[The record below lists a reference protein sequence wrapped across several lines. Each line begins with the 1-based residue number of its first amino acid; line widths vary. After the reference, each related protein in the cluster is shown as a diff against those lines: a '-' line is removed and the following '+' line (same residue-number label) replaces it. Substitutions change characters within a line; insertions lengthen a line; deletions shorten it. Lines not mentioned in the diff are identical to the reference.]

1 MWSSPVSACKPL
13 QQCSNSQP
21 ASRGFRG
28 SGSPRRR
35 PRGRPRPGTISGA
48 TGRRVRIVRGELR
61 RVSMLVSVL
70 LLGESAQAE
79 ATKHYGALS
88 VAKWRAVD
96 GATRVTTN
104 ASVNQPSQAAADA
117 NAIARCVADGG
128 VNCQIVRRF
137 GEGECGWMSL
147 SKRGT
152 AATYGFGPTAKAALA
167 SARIKP
173 TANIPV
179 LLLLA
184 VATCLNLRSQPDRT
198 RTSSSPRRRNK
209 VIGAGAR
216 RVRGPRAA
224 RSPAPGARPPVRGR
238 GLCQKT
244 CPFACRRGVPF
255 ALAAD

>member
-1 MWSSPVSACKPL
+1 
-13 QQCSNSQP
+13 
-21 ASRGFRG
+21 
-28 SGSPRRR
+28 
-35 PRGRPRPGTISGA
+35 
-48 TGRRVRIVRGELR
+48 
-61 RVSMLVSVL
+61 VSMLVSVL

-152 AATYGFGPTAKAALA
+152 AATYGFGPTAKAALSKCENQA
-167 SARIKP
+167 DRKYTCIAAFGRCNLPQPPIPAGSNENEQLS
-173 TANIPV
+173 TAP
-179 LLLLA
+179 
-184 VATCLNLRSQPDRT
+184 Q
-198 RTSSSPRRRNK
+198 
-209 VIGAGAR
+209 
-216 RVRGPRAA
+216 
-224 RSPAPGARPPVRGR
+224 
-238 GLCQKT
+238 
-244 CPFACRRGVPF
+244 
-255 ALAAD
+255 